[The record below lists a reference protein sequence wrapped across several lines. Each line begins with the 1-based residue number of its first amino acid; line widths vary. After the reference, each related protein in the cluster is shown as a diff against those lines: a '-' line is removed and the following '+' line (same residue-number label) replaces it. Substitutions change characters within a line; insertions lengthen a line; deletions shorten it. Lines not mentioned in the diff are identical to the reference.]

1 MNPQH
6 KFITKRVALFFRL
19 LLILLPFLLI
29 FSIEIIL
36 RLAGFNAGYGQIFQ
50 PYQYKAGHLTTN
62 QEIGKF
68 YFSGSGYGSLGTQ
81 EVFIARKPAQTIRIF
96 TLGGSTAAGYPYLYS
111 GTFSAF
117 LEQRLQVAYPD
128 YQVEVLNLGM
138 TAVNSYTVRD
148 FARECLRYNPDLI
161 IVYAG
166 HNEFY
171 GALGSASAQASLFAT
186 NHPLTLAYLRLKR
199 LKIYQAI
206 QSLTRWVKSNQETD
220 THAGQGTLMARM
232 AEEKSIALDSPL
244 YHATKTIFEANLRDI
259 ARWADDRN
267 VSVLFSTLVSNLRDQ
282 KPFVSIHSSAADT
295 SGFALRWQ
303 RVKQLMLT
311 SSYSSALDT
320 LKKMIT
326 IDPGYALLHFYAGRC
341 AELQEQYRIAARYY
355 RCARDLDGLR
365 FRATDEFNVV
375 IRSVA
380 NRPGAFLCEMEVAL
394 EQHAVNG
401 LIGKDLMLEHLHP
414 NLEGYFRLGQILA
427 ESVIDQNILHQV
439 IPQLP
444 EAVALPDDDYFR
456 DRMAVTALDRII
468 AAYRIKILTSGWPF
482 RTGKRSFSAADINPA
497 NYTEELALAVLQKD
511 SNYEKA
517 HVALGEY
524 YMKKNAPEK
533 AIAEYQALATTFPF
547 NESPYLLL
555 GKLLVNSHQFDRAIP
570 VLKHTIL
577 LTADPYSYK
586 WLGTILI
593 NRNKAVEGIPYL
605 EKAIALDPADGQA
618 WYNLSGAY
626 FLTGNNEQALK
637 TITRLV
643 QQQPEFPGAQAFYK
657 QLLTTTE

>member
-1 MNPQH
+1 MKRLFPILLIVFPILIILLLELGLRVFGFGYDDDLFADYKELDGYLIPNPQ
-6 KFITKRVALFFRL
+6 VALRYFPPLSPTGF
-19 LLILLPFLLI
+19 PSDDI
-29 FSIEIIL
+29 FSIQKDE
-36 RLAGFNAGYGQIFQ
+36 N
-50 PYQYKAGHLTTN
+50 
-62 QEIGKF
+62 
-68 YFSGSGYGSLGTQ
+68 
-81 EVFIARKPAQTIRIF
+81 TIRIF
-96 TLGGSTAAGYPYLYS
+96 TLGGSTTAGFPYFFNGSFVKHFEDRLTQTYPGS
-111 GTFSAF
+111 KF
-117 LEQRLQVAYPD
+117 
-128 YQVEVLNLGM
+128 EVINLGM

-148 FARECLRYNPDLI
+148 FAKECLLYDPDLI

-171 GALGSASAQASLFAT
+171 GVLGSASAQASVFGT
-186 NHPLTLAYLRLKR
+186 NRLLTLAYLRLKR

-355 RCARDLDGLR
+355 RRARDLDGLR
-365 FRATDEFNVV
+365 FRATDEFNDV

-456 DRMAVTALDRII
+456 DRIAVTALDKKIAELQTRI
-468 AAYRIKILTSGWPF
+468 LMSGWPF
-482 RTGKRSFSAADINPA
+482 ATDRRHLSLSDINPRNKLEEIA
-497 NYTEELALAVLQKD
+497 RATLKKELNYWEAHQQMADYYIGKNQTSEAVAECRALIRA
-511 SNYEKA
+511 
-517 HVALGEY
+517 
-524 YMKKNAPEK
+524 
-533 AIAEYQALATTFPF
+533 FPYHWK
-547 NESPYLLL
+547 SHLLL
-555 GKLLVNSHQFDRAIP
+555 GKFLVKSGQFDKALP
-570 VLKHTIL
+570 VLKTVADKTSEPFSQKWIGSIL
-577 LTADPYSYK
+577 LNNGRVREA
-586 WLGTILI
+586 
-593 NRNKAVEGIPYL
+593 IPHL
-605 EKAIALDPADGQA
+605 ELALKLEPADHQCR
-618 WYNLSGAY
+618 YNLAGAY
-626 FLTGNNEQALK
+626 LLDQQIDKALTLLDYLLEQA
-637 TITRLV
+637 
-643 QQQPEFPGAQAFYK
+643 PDYPGAQTLFEQIK
-657 QLLTTTE
+657 KSHR

>member
-1 MNPQH
+1 VNPQH

-96 TLGGSTAAGYPYLYS
+96 TLGGSTAAGYPYIYS

-117 LEQRLQVAYPD
+117 LEQRLQLAYPD
-128 YQVEVLNLGM
+128 YQIEVLNLGM
-138 TAVNSYTVRD
+138 TAINSYTVRD
-148 FARECLRYNPDLI
+148 FARECLCYNPDLI

-171 GALGSASAQASLFAT
+171 GALGSASAQASLFGT
-186 NHPLTLAYLRLKR
+186 NRPLTLAYLRLKR

-206 QSLTRWVKSNQETD
+206 QSLTRWVKPNQETD

-259 ARWADDRN
+259 ARWANDRN
-267 VSVLFSTLVSNLRDQ
+267 VPVLLTTLVSNLRDQ
-282 KPFVSIHSSAADT
+282 KPFVSIHSPAADT

-303 RVKQLMLT
+303 RVKQLMLAV
-311 SSYSSALDT
+311 SYSSALDT
-320 LKKMIT
+320 LKKMIV
-326 IDPGYALLHFYAGRC
+326 IDPDYALLHFYAGRC

-355 RCARDLDGLR
+355 RRARDLDGLR
-365 FRATDEFNVV
+365 FRATDEFNDV

-380 NRPGAFLCEMEVAL
+380 NRPGTFLCEMEVAL

-414 NLEGYFRLGQILA
+414 NLEGYFRLGQILE
-427 ESVIDQNILHQV
+427 ESVIGQNILRQV

-456 DRMAVTALDRII
+456 DRMAVTALDKKIAEFQTRI
-468 AAYRIKILTSGWPF
+468 LMSGWPF
-482 RTGKRSFSAADINPA
+482 ATDRRHLSLSDINPRNKLEEIA
-497 NYTEELALAVLQKD
+497 RATLKKELNYWEAHQQMADYYIGKNQTSEAVAECRALVRA
-511 SNYEKA
+511 
-517 HVALGEY
+517 
-524 YMKKNAPEK
+524 
-533 AIAEYQALATTFPF
+533 FPYHWK
-547 NESPYLLL
+547 SHLLL
-555 GKLLVNSHQFDRAIP
+555 GKFLVKSGQFDKALP
-570 VLKHTIL
+570 VLKTVAAKTSEPFSQKWIGSIL
-577 LTADPYSYK
+577 LNNGRVREA
-586 WLGTILI
+586 
-593 NRNKAVEGIPYL
+593 IPHL
-605 EKAIALDPADGQA
+605 ELALKLEPADHQCR
-618 WYNLSGAY
+618 YNLAGAY
-626 FLTGNNEQALK
+626 LLDRQIDKALTLLDYLLKQA
-637 TITRLV
+637 
-643 QQQPEFPGAQAFYK
+643 PDYPGAQTLFEQIK
-657 QLLTTTE
+657 KSHR